1 MDHRCYLYLITM
13 GRYDQNGSTMVL
25 SKWIY
30 DLLLSWK
37 LTGPEVSEET
47 CLIPGGPIA
56 MRSLL
61 AAKLQETYV
70 RSLLGDLFASCMRG
84 RLLRRPAALTLLD

>member
-13 GRYDQNGSTMVL
+13 GRYDQNGSTMDL

-56 MRSLL
+56 MLRGNMSQAL
-61 AAKLQETYV
+61 ALPFSSTKL
-70 RSLLGDLFASCMRG
+70 A
-84 RLLRRPAALTLLD
+84 

>member
-1 MDHRCYLYLITM
+1 
-13 GRYDQNGSTMVL
+13 
-25 SKWIY
+25 
-30 DLLLSWK
+30 
-37 LTGPEVSEET
+37 
-47 CLIPGGPIA
+47 

-70 RSLLGDLFASCMRG
+70 RSLLGDLFASCMRD